1 MKVIGPHAEE
11 GEGEG
16 TDIVAFANTSVDV
29 FKEVLDSLRKRS
41 VWQCSQHKNKNGDL
55 CVSVHSIKTKTEI
68 CVSVCRSIKKN
79 KQKRRSVW
87 QCSQHCRSGSEQGN
101 G

>member
-1 MKVIGPHAEE
+1 MRPSCDIVLMKVIGPHAEE

-41 VWQCSQHKNKNGDL
+41 VWQCSQH
-55 CVSVHSIKTKTEI
+55 
-68 CVSVCRSIKKN
+68 
-79 KQKRRSVW
+79 
-87 QCSQHCRSGSEQGN
+87 CRSGSEQGN